1 MKRIF
6 FAAAFL
12 TLCAPLSGHSQD
24 AATEERI
31 KQLSGRIEDLIAGQ
45 EAQRK
50 QISNLARELENL
62 REQQS
67 KPNANYAGQDD
78 LKHLAKAI
86 EEVDRKRID
95 DNEKIGAT
103 LDKIKKSLEA
113 SLKSPKSSVGAAGDR
128 ERPPGNNSAKTE
140 KQEKGFGEYT
150 IQSGDTISAVIAA
163 YKDKGIKLTERQIM
177 AANPGLVPEKMK
189 VGQKIWIPAPD
200 K

>member
-6 FAAAFL
+6 FAIFFL
-12 TLCAPLSGHSQD
+12 TVGAPLAGRSQD
-24 AATEERI
+24 AATEERL

-50 QISNLARELENL
+50 QISNLAREIESL

-67 KPNANYAGQDD
+67 HPNTTYAAQED
-78 LKHLAKAI
+78 LKHLADAI
-86 EEVDRKRID
+86 KNVDQKRID

-113 SLKSPKSSVGAAGDR
+113 SLRTPKASGSSTEQR
-128 ERPPGNNSAKTE
+128 ERTPGTSNKSDKP
-140 KQEKGFGEYT
+140 EKGFGEYT
-150 IQSGDTISAVIAA
+150 IQPGDTISAVIAA
-163 YKDKGIKLTERQIM
+163 YKDKGIKLTEKQIM
-177 AANPGLVPEKMK
+177 GANPGLVPEKMK